1 MASSS
6 SIGSPS
12 PGTGGGF
19 SISRISAGKRG
30 FCRTGG
36 TGGLNTPPLPSVIAS
51 ILRENSSGDKFI
63 SSGGIVGFVRILSAQ
78 PPSPSRRGI
87 SCGPVPD
94 DSAAGFVSS
103 LSAQL
108 YGTGC
113 AGLAG
118 GFGGGRTGLSVKLGR
133 GYRITL
139 PYPQNFRVPFS
150 GSARC

>member
-19 SISRISAGKRG
+19 SISRISAGNRD

-36 TGGLNTPPLPSVIAS
+36 TGGTGGLLPSVIAS

-63 SSGGIVGFVRILSAQ
+63 SSGGIGPYFNTAPGSLYFIISVAQ
-78 PPSPSRRGI
+78 FSGGDMSRA
-87 SCGPVPD
+87 SSVPGGGAG
-94 DSAAGFVSS
+94 SVSLLLAQSYGTGCAGLAGGFVST
-103 LSAQL
+103 LLAQS

-118 GFGGGRTGLSVKLGR
+118 GFGGGRTALSV
-133 GYRITL
+133 
-139 PYPQNFRVPFS
+139 
-150 GSARC
+150 

>member
-19 SISRISAGKRG
+19 SISRISAGRRG

-36 TGGLNTPPLPSVIAS
+36 TGGTRGLLPSVISS
-51 ILRENSSGDKFI
+51 ILRENSSGDRFI

-87 SCGPVPD
+87 SCGRVPD
-94 DSAAGFVSS
+94 GSAAGFVSS

>member
-30 FCRTGG
+30 FCLTGGTGG
-36 TGGLNTPPLPSVIAS
+36 TGGLLPSVISS

-63 SSGGIVGFVRILSAQ
+63 SSGGSVGLVRILSAQ

-94 DSAAGFVSS
+94 ASAAGSVS
-103 LSAQL
+103 LLLAQS

-118 GFGGGRTGLSVKLGR
+118 GFGGGRTGLSV
-133 GYRITL
+133 
-139 PYPQNFRVPFS
+139 
-150 GSARC
+150 